1 MSNQPLVTQ
10 RMTKTKK
17 SEIKEIV
24 KSMLLEKGITYD
36 DWVAEQE
43 FNYML
48 DNTVTIKQKFSDKP
62 RGGQS

>member
-1 MSNQPLVTQ
+1 MSNQQLVTQ
-10 RMTKTKK
+10 GMTKTKK

-48 DNTVTIKQKFSDKP
+48 GNTETIIQLFSNKQ